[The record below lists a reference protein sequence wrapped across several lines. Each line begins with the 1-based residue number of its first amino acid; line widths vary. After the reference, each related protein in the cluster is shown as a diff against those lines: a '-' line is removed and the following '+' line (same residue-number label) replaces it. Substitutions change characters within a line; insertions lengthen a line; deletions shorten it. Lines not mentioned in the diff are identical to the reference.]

1 MKKILLILLISSSLL
16 NQAFAADKEFL
27 VQIKDHK
34 FVPEILEVPVETKF
48 KLIVENL
55 DETTEE
61 FESADLR
68 KEKIVSGG
76 KKITLIITPLK
87 AGEYNFFG
95 DFHAKTARGKL
106 IAK

>member
-1 MKKILLILLISSSLL
+1 MKKLFLILTLTFLTT
-16 NQAFAADKEFL
+16 QAFAAEKEFSI
-27 VQIKDHK
+27 QIKDHK
-34 FVPEILEVPVETKF
+34 FIPATLEVPANEKF

-55 DETTEE
+55 DKTAEE

-76 KKITLIITPLK
+76 KKITMIISPLK
-87 AGEYNFFG
+87 PGEYSFFG
-95 DFHAKTARGKL
+95 EFHAKTAQGKL